1 MSLPL
6 PEMYGR
12 DRPENGTRFGSD
24 DEYDT
29 SNPMSSLT
37 QLLAAS
43 QPDAGKDF
51 LLAALSTDPD
61 GLALFLDVDGTLLD
75 LADTPKA
82 IAVPRS
88 LPADLMALSSK
99 LGGALALVTGRRL
112 DYVDQLFSLPWLP
125 VAGLHG
131 AERRDPDG
139 RLHKRIET
147 PEFQQ
152 LKAELVADVAGWAG
166 VLIEDKGPAVAA
178 HYRLAPERKHQ
189 VEALMERTLARA
201 GPDWTIQ
208 HGKMV
213 FEIRPAAADKGQAVS
228 EFLKQP
234 PFAGR
239 QPIAIGDDVTDEAMF
254 RAVNRLGGCSI
265 RIGSPSAATEALGY
279 IPSAA
284 VLRDVIAA
292 SVS

>member
-1 MSLPL
+1 
-6 PEMYGR
+6 
-12 DRPENGTRFGSD
+12 
-24 DEYDT
+24 
-29 SNPMSSLT
+29 MSSLT
-37 QLLAAS
+37 QLIAAS
-43 QPDAGKDF
+43 EPDAGKNF
-51 LLAALSTDPD
+51 LLTALSTELD
-61 GLALFLDVDGTLLD
+61 GWALFLDVDGTLLD
-75 LADTPKA
+75 LAETPNA
-82 IAVPRS
+82 IAVPQL
-88 LPADLMALSSK
+88 LPANLEALSSK
-99 LGGALALVTGRRL
+99 LRGALALVTGRRL
-112 DYVDQLFSLPWLP
+112 DYVDQLFSLPSLP

-131 AERRDPDG
+131 AQRRDPDG
-139 RLHKRIET
+139 RLHSPVET
-147 PEFQQ
+147 PEFGQ
-152 LKAELVADVAGWAG
+152 LKAELVADVAGWPG

-189 VEALMERTLARA
+189 VEALMQRALARA

-213 FEIRPAAADKGQAVS
+213 FEIRPAAADKGQAVL

-265 RIGSPSAATEALGY
+265 RIGSPSAASEALGY